1 VHRDFWS
8 LKGDFIIAFGM
19 KRGDKVLG
27 PVFKVVQAS
36 ITQLLEKTI
45 KIQIHFRNFTFFL
58 ESSDK
63 KQHSNLCDFE
73 TT

>member
-1 VHRDFWS
+1 
-8 LKGDFIIAFGM
+8 M

-45 KIQIHFRNFTFFL
+45 KIQIHFRNFTFSL